1 MKTSWTY
8 CLFAGLACTMLTQ
21 LSCKENNQWEQEST
35 TLINSSKDLAA
46 RHLQLDASVD
56 SLWDI
61 TTSILEKQLP
71 QDFPSIDRDIFL
83 NARNADHMK
92 MFKSYELLDTNTK
105 SLIEQAGLYDQKI
118 AQQMQELL
126 EERSQLERNKVQFLG
141 KVAQS
146 DRDLSRQY
154 GDQFRTASTESKY

>member
-8 CLFAGLACTMLTQ
+8 CLFAGLVCTMLTQ
-21 LSCKENNQWEQEST
+21 LSCKETNQWEQESA

-154 GDQFRTASTESKY
+154 GDQFRTASTESQY

>member
-1 MKTSWTY
+1 MKTIWTY
-8 CLFAGLACTMLTQ
+8 CLFTGWACIMLTQ
-21 LSCKENNQWEQEST
+21 WSCKETNQWDQESA
-35 TLINSSKDLAA
+35 TLIKSSQDLSN
-46 RHLQLDASVD
+46 RHQQLDASVD

-61 TTSILEKQLP
+61 TTSTLEKQLP
-71 QDFPSIDRDIFL
+71 QNFPSIDREIFL

-118 AQQMQELL
+118 AQQMQVLM

-146 DRDLSRQY
+146 DRELSRQY
-154 GDQFRTASTESKY
+154 ADQFRSASNESKY

>member
-1 MKTSWTY
+1 
-8 CLFAGLACTMLTQ
+8 MLTQ

-56 SLWDI
+56 SLWDV

-92 MFKSYELLDTNTK
+92 MFKSYELLDNNTK